1 MNDVSPLRVQRL
13 RAERR
18 NDGAPVATSTPR
30 LSWITEA
37 GASDW
42 MQASAEIERDGQV
55 TRIDGDASV
64 FVPWPFAPLAPR
76 EEAVVRV
83 RVTGSDG
90 STSDWSEPLTI
101 TAGHLAEVSGG
112 RFRLG
117 LGVSHGPAMDRL
129 GVQTGKPL
137 SDIRTYVES
146 LRAAERP
153 AGPLPPIY
161 LAALRDKMLAL
172 AVEIADGAIWANASF
187 SHMETQL
194 ATIPAHERDSFA
206 LYDMAPTVIDADKDA
221 ARAIHRR
228 TLTGYVTL
236 PNYRN
241 YWKAAGY
248 ADEMAAIEDA
258 IAAGDRDK
266 LPSLMSDEWVD
277 DCTISGSP
285 GEVRERLEAWYEL
298 GVTPIA
304 VMSSTSGGQAHAIGQ
319 LFELYE

>member
-1 MNDVSPLRVQRL
+1 MTRLPALSVIGTPTKRTAILDLASEADRRGFAGLASPGVHGNLALAGSLAHVTSRIPFWTSIQPIYHCHP
-13 RAERR
+13 AE
-18 NDGAPVATSTPR
+18 VAITS
-30 LSWITEA
+30 
-37 GASDW
+37 
-42 MQASAEIERDGQV
+42 
-55 TRIDGDASV
+55 
-64 FVPWPFAPLAPR
+64 
-76 EEAVVRV
+76 
-83 RVTGSDG
+83 
-90 STSDWSEPLTI
+90 
-101 TAGHLAEVSGG
+101 GHLAEVSGG

-117 LGVSHGPAMDRL
+117 LGVSHGPAMERL
-129 GVQTGKPL
+129 GVNTGKPL
-137 SDIRTYVES
+137 SDIRSYVEG

-194 ATIPAHERDSFA
+194 ATIPADKRDSFA

-248 ADEMAAIEDA
+248 EDEMAAIEDA

-266 LPSLMSDEWVD
+266 LPSLMPDAWVD
-277 DCTISGSP
+277 DCTISGSA

-304 VMSSTSGGQAHAIGQ
+304 VMSSTTGGQAHAIGQ
-319 LFELYE
+319 LFELYTS

>member
-1 MNDVSPLRVQRL
+1 MIGTPTKRTAILDLAAEADKRGFAGLASPGVHGNLAMAGSLAHVTSRIPFWTSIQPIYHSHPT
-13 RAERR
+13 E
-18 NDGAPVATSTPR
+18 VA
-30 LSWITEA
+30 
-37 GASDW
+37 
-42 MQASAEIERDGQV
+42 
-55 TRIDGDASV
+55 
-64 FVPWPFAPLAPR
+64 
-76 EEAVVRV
+76 
-83 RVTGSDG
+83 
-90 STSDWSEPLTI
+90 I

-117 LGVSHGPAMDRL
+117 LGVSHAPAMDRL

-137 SDIRTYVES
+137 SDIRTYVEG

-153 AGPLPPIY
+153 AGPLPPIW
-161 LAALRDKMLAL
+161 LATLRDKMLAL

-187 SHMETQL
+187 SHTPKQL
-194 ATIPAHERDSFA
+194 ADIPADKKDSFA
-206 LYDMAPTVIDADKDA
+206 LANMAPTVIDADKDA

-248 ADEMAAIEDA
+248 EAEMAAIEDA
-258 IAAGDRDK
+258 IGAGDRDK
-266 LPSLMSDEWVD
+266 LPSLMTDEWVD

-304 VMSSTSGGQAHAIGQ
+304 VMSSTTGGQAHAIGQ
-319 LFELYE
+319 LFELYAS